1 MIIQPIDYFLV
12 VWFTL
17 AALSTGYV
25 AWDQFSNN
33 PEPVVMKWGFV
44 LVTLY
49 MGPIGLL
56 IYVLADKEP
65 RPGEHENFIK
75 PLWKQSVGSNIHCVA
90 GDATGIIL
98 AAAITAA
105 LGLPMWIDLIVEY
118 AAGFA
123 FGLFI
128 FQSLFMKAMMGGT
141 YWENVRKSFMPEFLS
156 MNLMMGAMAPVMS
169 LLMMGR
175 DMRAMD
181 PTELLF
187 WGVMSVGVIAGFAFA
202 LPVNAWMVARKLK
215 HGLMTERLP
224 GSRFDLAGGGKPVAG
239 KALAAGAREGT
250 PIRTPAAKGA
260 AMKKGHAKTP
270 AGQNAAPMD
279 HAAMTKDGAG
289 GKRMTPIHPML
300 VHFPIALLVGS
311 VFADFL
317 TVLGAGDSLREAG
330 WWALLG
336 AAVGAMFTVLA
347 GLFDMYRA
355 LLTEAAHERVHQHMK
370 VGFALATFIAALAI
384 WRGMIHF
391 EQGVGLGWPYM
402 AVAFLAVGLAAF
414 QGWLGGELVYTL
426 GVGVRSHDASPAVDH
441 GAADDA
447 KEGAPS
453 VNAKKDQ
460 PAEMP
465 AAKAAAAAAKAPA
478 GEDGE
483 MTMDHA
489 AMAKGNAGAKEDGGD
504 GGPGADG
511 MSSDVTRPQ
520 LAAVAGV
527 TVIALLI
534 GMVVPA
540 NYVNYRLSVRDVGG
554 RIMPRGMI
562 MDRDTPAAA
571 MRDMSAVHPRYYTA
585 KYDLDARGDR
595 ELSPRLENGVK
606 VFDLEASVIRWRIL
620 PGIDVG
626 AFAFNGQVPG
636 PRLRFRQGDR
646 VRINVTNRLPEST
659 TVHWH
664 GLILPN
670 VMDGPAEVTQKPIQ
684 NGEVYRYEFTA
695 VQSGTFFYHSHDHV
709 DRQQALGLYGA
720 LIIDPANPADEVR
733 ADQEYTI
740 QLQEWLMREGLTYPA
755 MPMDGGQPNYFTIN
769 GRAYP
774 ETDVIRMKVGETLKI
789 RFIGSNA
796 GFIHPMHIHGGPFTV
811 VARDGETLPQ
821 QERYKADTVNVGPGQ
836 RYDVIWPA
844 LKPGKW
850 MIHCHISHHTTN
862 NNVETKGGGG
872 LMMHIEVEG
881 DPTK

>member
-12 VWFTL
+12 AWFAL
-17 AALSTGYV
+17 AAASTVYV
-25 AWDQFSNN
+25 AWDQFRNN

-49 MGPIGLL
+49 MGPLGLL

-65 RPGEHENFIK
+65 RPGEHEDFIK
-75 PLWKQSVGSNIHCVA
+75 PLWKQAVGSNIHCVA

-118 AAGFA
+118 VAGFA
-123 FGLFI
+123 FGLLI

-141 YWENVRKSFMPEFLS
+141 YWENVRKSFLPEFLS
-156 MNLMMGAMAPVMS
+156 MNLMMAAMAPVMS
-169 LLMMGR
+169 FLMMGR

-181 PTELLF
+181 PTELVF
-187 WGVMSVGVIAGFAFA
+187 WGVMSIGVIAGFAFA
-202 LPVNAWMVARKLK
+202 LPVNAWMVAHKLK
-215 HGLMTERLP
+215 HGLMTERQP
-224 GSRFDLAGGGKPVAG
+224 GSRFDVAGVGKPGAGKAHVAHAGGGISIG
-239 KALAAGAREGT
+239 E
-250 PIRTPAAKGA
+250 PAAKA
-260 AMKKGHAKTP
+260 TVMKSKKVKTP
-270 AGQNAAPMD
+270 ARDTAA
-279 HAAMTKDGAG
+279 TKDGLG
-289 GKRMTPIHPML
+289 GRALPPIHPAL
-300 VHFPIALLVGS
+300 VHFPIALLAVS
-311 VFADFL
+311 VLADFL
-317 TVLGAGDSLREAG
+317 AFLGAADSLRDAA

-336 AAVGAMFTVLA
+336 AAISAAVTVFA

-355 LLTEAAHERVHQHMK
+355 SISDVAHERVHQHRK
-370 VGFALATFIAALAI
+370 VGFALAAVIVALAV
-384 WRGMIHF
+384 WRGMIYF
-391 EQGVGLGWPYM
+391 DQGVAIGWTYI
-402 AVAFLAVGLAAF
+402 AAGFLAVGLAAF
-414 QGWLGGELVYTL
+414 QGWLGGELVYTH
-426 GVGVRSHDASPAVDH
+426 GVGVRPQ
-441 GAADDA
+441 G
-447 KEGAPS
+447 
-453 VNAKKDQ
+453 
-460 PAEMP
+460 
-465 AAKAAAAAAKAPA
+465 AAAAVGHTASGHAEHGGRGPA
-478 GEDGE
+478 GQAKDVAMPSDNPARGAPNRPVGKGGG

-489 AMAKGNAGAKEDGGD
+489 AMAKGQGSVKEDAGQSGH
-504 GGPGADG
+504 GAEHQG
-511 MSSDVTRPQ
+511 SDVTVPQ

-527 TVIALLI
+527 TVIALVI
-534 GMVVPA
+534 GMIAPA
-540 NYVNYRLSVRDVGG
+540 NWINLRLSVRDVGG
-554 RIMPRGMI
+554 RIMARGMI

-595 ELSPRLENGVK
+595 ELSPRIENGVK
-606 VFDLEASVIRWRIL
+606 VFDLETSVIRWRIL
-620 PGIDVG
+620 PDIDVG

-636 PRLRFRQGDR
+636 PRLRIRQGDR

-670 VMDGPAEVTQKPIQ
+670 AMDGPAEVTQKPIQ
-684 NGEVYRYEFTA
+684 PGEVYRYEFVA
-695 VQSGTFFYHSHDHV
+695 VQSGTYFYHSHDHV

-720 LIIDPANPADEVR
+720 LIIDPAKPDDEVR
-733 ADQEYTI
+733 ADHEYTI

-774 ETDVIRMKVGETLKI
+774 ETDVIRMKVGETLKV

-811 VARDGETLPQ
+811 VARDGETLMPSA
-821 QERYKADTVNVGPGQ
+821 RYKADTVNVGPGQ
-836 RYDVIWPA
+836 RYDVIWTA

-872 LMMHIEVEG
+872 LMMHIEVQG
-881 DPTK
+881 DPTE